1 MSRTLCTDA
10 RPRFARRP
18 ARSTRRLGSLRRL
31 RAIVYTWSSCALCA
45 RAKQLLA
52 ARSIAFREVIL
63 DGRREDLQRL
73 QETCG
78 TRALPLIL
86 LDGELVAGL
95 TALESALTT
104 E

>member
-1 MSRTLCTDA
+1 
-10 RPRFARRP
+10 
-18 ARSTRRLGSLRRL
+18 L